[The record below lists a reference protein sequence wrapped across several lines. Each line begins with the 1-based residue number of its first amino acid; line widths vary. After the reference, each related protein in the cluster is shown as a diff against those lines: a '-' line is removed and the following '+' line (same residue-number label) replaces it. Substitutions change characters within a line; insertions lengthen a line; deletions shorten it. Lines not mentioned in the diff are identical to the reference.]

1 MYVLQVRIFLVKV
14 IVLGRYLFVY
24 KFYNSLLQVFLDGFW
39 HVWLW
44 ILRSSQERPMDLC
57 SSRFLILLS

>member
-1 MYVLQVRIFLVKV
+1 VYVLQVHIFLVEV

-24 KFYNSLLQVFLDGFW
+24 KFYNLLLQVFLDGFG

-44 ILRSSQERPMDLC
+44 ML
-57 SSRFLILLS
+57 

>member
-1 MYVLQVRIFLVKV
+1 VYVLQVNLFLVTV

-24 KFYNSLLQVFLDGFW
+24 KFYNSLLQVFLGGFE

-44 ILRSSQERPMDLC
+44 MLKV
-57 SSRFLILLS
+57 